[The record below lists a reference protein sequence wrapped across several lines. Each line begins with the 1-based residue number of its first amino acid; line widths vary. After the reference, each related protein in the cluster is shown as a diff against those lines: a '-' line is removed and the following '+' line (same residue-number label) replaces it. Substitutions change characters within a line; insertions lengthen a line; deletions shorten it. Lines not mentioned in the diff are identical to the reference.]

1 MSIYLTK
8 DIETMHLKYDVK
20 SKVKTLSPEMLREF
34 LKFRVDFLTEE
45 LNELK
50 AALDNSPPDAEEIVD
65 AHIDLVVVALGTL
78 DLFGVDTVKA
88 WNEVLVANMNKEVGV
103 KASRPNPFGLPD
115 LVKPTLQ
122 THGRDWKA
130 PSHANNHGLF
140 SKII

>member
-8 DIETMHLKYDVK
+8 DIETMHLRYDVK

-34 LKFRVDFLTEE
+34 LKFRVDCLTEE

-65 AHIDLVVVALGTL
+65 AHIDLVVFALGTL
-78 DLFGVDTVKA
+78 DLFGVDTIKA
-88 WNEVLVANMNKEVGV
+88 WNEVLTANMNKEVGV

-115 LVKPTLQ
+115 LIKPT
-122 THGRDWKA
+122 GWKA
-130 PSHANNHGLF
+130 PSHAGNHGLF
-140 SKII
+140 SKL